1 MVLPRHKLRGL
12 SFVNVALVAI
22 VLVIAITAYF
32 LFFKKDPPAAS
43 ATRPTVAVQRGEV
56 TASVSSSGTLQSS
69 QTASPQFETSGTVTQ
84 VLVKVGQV
92 VAKGA
97 AIAKID
103 PSDANRQLVIAQQNQ
118 IAAENS
124 VSAADET
131 LSEAEDALD
140 AAEEASA
147 SPSPTPTATN
157 GQQQQ
162 QQSQSQGQGQGQS
175 PQVAVSN
182 AEASLA
188 KAKADKE
195 QADQNVEAAQAA
207 VDATTLKAP
216 IAGTIT
222 AINGAV
228 GSVTGG
234 SSSGSGSASGSGSSG
249 GQGSTS
255 GTGSSSSTS
264 SASGT
269 GFVDIADLKAL
280 QVIAAFAEA
289 DAVKI
294 KAGQSATVTL
304 NAEPGTTLTAS
315 LASVSPTPTTTNGVV
330 SYSATFSLAKLPA
343 NARIGQTANVTVQT
357 AKAANALYVPSTA
370 IATSGTTYTVTMAD
384 GSGTREVKVG
394 VRGGSF
400 TQITSGLNEG
410 DQIELLQGAIGNTG
424 TQNGQGRQG
433 LGGGTGQFP
442 AGFGGGGG
450 GAGAGGAGGGG
461 FRGR

>member
-22 VLVIAITAYF
+22 VLAIGVTAYF
-32 LFFKKDPPAAS
+32 LFFKKDPPAAG
-43 ATRPTVAVQRGEV
+43 ATRPSVAVQRGEV

-97 AIAKID
+97 AIAKVD
-103 PSDANRQLVIAQQNQ
+103 PAAAERQLRIAQQNQ
-118 IAAENS
+118 IASANS
-124 VSAADET
+124 VTAAEGT
-131 LSEAEDALD
+131 LSDAQDALE

-147 SPSPTPTATN
+147 SPSPTPTPSN

-162 QQSQSQGQGQGQS
+162 TQQSQGQGQTQS
-175 PQVAVSN
+175 PEVAVSN

-195 QADQNVEAAQAA
+195 QSDQNVDAAEAA

-222 AINGAV
+222 AVNGAV
-228 GSVTGG
+228 GSVAGGSNSSSG
-234 SSSGSGSASGSGSSG
+234 SSSGSS

-255 GTGSSSSTS
+255 GQGSASSSGTSTT
-264 SASGT
+264 SGT

-280 QVIAAFAEA
+280 QVVAAFAEA
-289 DAVKI
+289 DAIKI
-294 KAGQSATVTL
+294 KAGQAATVTL

-315 LASVSPTPTTTNGVV
+315 LATVSPTPTTTNGVV

-343 NARIGQTANVTVQT
+343 NARMGQTANVTVQT
-357 AKAANALYVPSTA
+357 AKAANALYVPSMA

-384 GSGTREVKVG
+384 GSGTREVQVG
-394 VRGGSF
+394 VRGDSY

-410 DQIELLQGAIGNTG
+410 DQIELLQGAIGGTG

-433 LGGGTGQFP
+433 QQPGGGQFP
-442 AGFGGGGG
+442 
-450 GAGAGGAGGGG
+450 GAGVGQGTGAGG

>member
-22 VLVIAITAYF
+22 VLAIALTAYF

-43 ATRPTVAVQRGEV
+43 ATRPSVAVQRGEV

-92 VAKGA
+92 VTKGA
-97 AIAKID
+97 AIAKVD
-103 PSDANRQLVIAQQNQ
+103 PAAAERQLRIAQQNQ
-118 IAAENS
+118 IASANS
-124 VSAADET
+124 VTAAEET
-131 LSEAEDALD
+131 LSDAQEALEE
-140 AAEEASA
+140 AEEASA
-147 SPSPTPTATN
+147 SPSPTPTPSN

-162 QQSQSQGQGQGQS
+162 TQQSQGQGQSQS
-175 PQVAVSN
+175 PEVAVSN

-195 QADQNVEAAQAA
+195 QSDQNVEAAQAA

-222 AINGAV
+222 AINGSV
-228 GSVTGG
+228 GSVAGG
-234 SSSGSGSASGSGSSG
+234 SSSNSSSNSSSGSA

-255 GTGSSSSTS
+255 GQGSASTS
-264 SASGT
+264 TTTSGT
-269 GFVDIADLKAL
+269 GFVDMADLKSL
-280 QVIAAFAEA
+280 QVVAAFAEA
-289 DAVKI
+289 DAIKI
-294 KAGQSATVTL
+294 KAGQTATVTL

-315 LASVSPTPTTTNGVV
+315 LATVSPTPTTTNGVV

-343 NARIGQTANVTVQT
+343 NARMGQTANVTVQT

-384 GSGTREVKVG
+384 GSGTREVQVG
-394 VRGGSF
+394 VRGDSY

-410 DQIELLQGAIGNTG
+410 DQVELLQGAIGGTG
-424 TQNGQGRQG
+424 TQNGQNRQG
-433 LGGGTGQFP
+433 QQPGGGQFP
-442 AGFGGGGG
+442 GQGVGQGT
-450 GAGAGGAGGGG
+450 GAGG

>member
-1 MVLPRHKLRGL
+1 MVLPRHKIRGL
-12 SFVNVALVAI
+12 NFVNVALVAI
-22 VLVIAITAYF
+22 VLVIAVTAYF
-32 LFFKKDPPAAS
+32 LFFKKDPPAAG

-56 TASVSSSGTLQSS
+56 TASVRSSGTLQSS

-97 AIAKID
+97 AIAKVD
-103 PSDANRQLVIAQQNQ
+103 PSAAERQLRIAQQNQ
-118 IAAENS
+118 IASANS
-124 VSAADET
+124 VTAAEET
-131 LSEAEDALD
+131 LNDAQDALEE
-140 AAEEASA
+140 AEEASA
-147 SPSPTPTATN
+147 SPTPTPTN
-157 GQQQQ
+157 GQQQTQ
-162 QQSQSQGQGQGQS
+162 QSQGQGQSQS
-175 PQVAVSN
+175 PEVAVSN

-222 AINGAV
+222 AVNGSV
-228 GSVTGG
+228 GSVAGG
-234 SSSGSGSASGSGSSG
+234 SGSSSSSGSGTG

-255 GTGSSSSTS
+255 GQGSASSSGTSTT
-264 SASGT
+264 SGT

-280 QVIAAFAEA
+280 QVVAAFAEA
-289 DAVKI
+289 DAIKI
-294 KAGQSATVTL
+294 KAGQTATVTL

-315 LASVSPTPTTTNGVV
+315 LATVSPTPTTTNGVV

-370 IATSGTTYTVTMAD
+370 IATSGTTSTVTMAD
-384 GSGTREVKVG
+384 GSGTREVQVG
-394 VRGGSF
+394 VRGDSY

-410 DQIELLQGAIGNTG
+410 DQIELLQGAIGGTG
-424 TQNGQGRQG
+424 TQNGQNRQG
-433 LGGGTGQFP
+433 QQPGGGQFP
-442 AGFGGGGG
+442 GGGLGQG
-450 GAGAGGAGGGG
+450 TGAGG

>member
-22 VLVIAITAYF
+22 VLAIAVTAYF

-43 ATRPTVAVQRGEV
+43 ATRPSVAVQRGEV

-97 AIAKID
+97 AIAKVD
-103 PSDANRQLVIAQQNQ
+103 PAAAERQLRIAQQNQ
-118 IAAENS
+118 IASANS
-124 VSAADET
+124 VTAAEET
-131 LSEAEDALD
+131 LSDAQDALE

-147 SPSPTPTATN
+147 SPSPTPTPAN

-162 QQSQSQGQGQGQS
+162 TQQSQSQGQSQS
-175 PQVAVSN
+175 PEVAVSN

-195 QADQNVEAAQAA
+195 QSDQNVEAAQAA

-222 AINGAV
+222 AVNGSV
-228 GSVTGG
+228 GSVAGG
-234 SSSGSGSASGSGSSG
+234 SSSSSGST

-255 GTGSSSSTS
+255 GQGSGSTSSTS
-264 SASGT
+264 TTSGT
-269 GFVDIADLKAL
+269 GFVDMADLKAL
-280 QVIAAFAEA
+280 QVVAAFAEA
-289 DAVKI
+289 DAIKI
-294 KAGQSATVTL
+294 KAGQAATVTL

-315 LASVSPTPTTTNGVV
+315 LATVSPTPTTTNGVV

-384 GSGTREVKVG
+384 GSGTREVQVG
-394 VRGGSF
+394 VRGDSY

-410 DQIELLQGAIGNTG
+410 DQIELLQGAIGGTG
-424 TQNGQGRQG
+424 TQNGQNRQG
-433 LGGGTGQFP
+433 QQPGGGQLP
-442 AGFGGGGG
+442 G
-450 GAGAGGAGGGG
+450 GAGIGQGTGAGG

>member
-22 VLVIAITAYF
+22 VLAIAVTAYF

-43 ATRPTVAVQRGEV
+43 ATRPSVAVQRGEV

-97 AIAKID
+97 AIAKVD
-103 PSDANRQLVIAQQNQ
+103 PAAAERQLRIAQQNQ
-118 IAAENS
+118 IASANS
-124 VSAADET
+124 VTAADET
-131 LSEAEDALD
+131 LSDAQDALEE
-140 AAEEASA
+140 AEEASA
-147 SPSPTPTATN
+147 SPSPTPTPSN
-157 GQQQQ
+157 GQQQTQ
-162 QQSQSQGQGQGQS
+162 QETQQSQGQGQSQS
-175 PQVAVSN
+175 PEVAVSN

-195 QADQNVEAAQAA
+195 QSDQDVEAAQAA

-222 AINGAV
+222 AVNGSV
-228 GSVTGG
+228 GSVAGG
-234 SSSGSGSASGSGSSG
+234 SSASSSSGTG

-255 GTGSSSSTS
+255 GQGSGSTSSTS
-264 SASGT
+264 TTSGT

-280 QVIAAFAEA
+280 QVVAAFAEA
-289 DAVKI
+289 DAIKI
-294 KAGQSATVTL
+294 KAGQAATVTL

-315 LASVSPTPTTTNGVV
+315 LATVSPTPTTTNGVV

-343 NARIGQTANVTVQT
+343 NARMGQTANVTVQT

-384 GSGTREVKVG
+384 GSGTREVQVG
-394 VRGGSF
+394 VRGDSY

-410 DQIELLQGAIGNTG
+410 DQIELLQGAIGGTG
-424 TQNGQGRQG
+424 TQNGQNRQQP
-433 LGGGTGQFP
+433 GGGQFP
-442 AGFGGGGG
+442 
-450 GAGAGGAGGGG
+450 GAGVGQGTGAGG

>member
-1 MVLPRHKLRGL
+1 MVLPRHKIRGL

-22 VLVIAITAYF
+22 VLVIAVTAYF

-131 LSEAEDALD
+131 LSDAQDALE

-162 QQSQSQGQGQGQS
+162 QQSQSQAQGQGQS

-234 SSSGSGSASGSGSSG
+234 SSSGSGSASGSGGSG

-255 GTGSSSSTS
+255 GTGSSSTTS
-264 SASGT
+264 STSGT
-269 GFVDIADLKAL
+269 GFVDMADLKAL

-289 DAVKI
+289 DAIKI

-384 GSGTREVKVG
+384 GSGTREVKIG
-394 VRGGSF
+394 VRGDSF

-424 TQNGQGRQG
+424 AQNGQGRQG
-433 LGGGTGQFP
+433 QGVGTGQFP

-450 GAGAGGAGGGG
+450 GAGGAGGGG

>member
-22 VLVIAITAYF
+22 VLAIAVTAYF

-43 ATRPTVAVQRGEV
+43 ATRPSVAVQRGEV

-103 PSDANRQLVIAQQNQ
+103 PAAAERQLRIAQQNQ
-118 IAAENS
+118 IASANS
-124 VSAADET
+124 VTAAEET
-131 LSEAEDALD
+131 LSDAQDALE

-147 SPSPTPTATN
+147 SPSPTPTPSN

-162 QQSQSQGQGQGQS
+162 TQQSQQSQGQGQSQS
-175 PQVAVSN
+175 PEVAVSN

-195 QADQNVEAAQAA
+195 QSDQNVEAAEAA

-222 AINGAV
+222 AVNGTV
-228 GSVTGG
+228 GAVTGG
-234 SSSGSGSASGSGSSG
+234 SNSSSSSSSGSG

-255 GTGSSSSTS
+255 GQGSASGSGTSTT
-264 SASGT
+264 SGT

-280 QVIAAFAEA
+280 QVVAAFAEA
-289 DAVKI
+289 DAIKI
-294 KAGQSATVTL
+294 KAGQAATVTL

-315 LASVSPTPTTTNGVV
+315 LATVSPTPTTTNGVV

-343 NARIGQTANVTVQT
+343 NARMGQTANVTVQT

-384 GSGTREVKVG
+384 GSGTREVQVG
-394 VRGGSF
+394 VRGDSY

-410 DQIELLQGAIGNTG
+410 DQIELLQGAIGGTG

-433 LGGGTGQFP
+433 QLPGGGQFP
-442 AGFGGGGG
+442 
-450 GAGAGGAGGGG
+450 GAGVGQGAGG

>member
-22 VLVIAITAYF
+22 VLAIAVTAYF

-43 ATRPTVAVQRGEV
+43 ATRPSVAVQRGEV

-97 AIAKID
+97 AIAKVD
-103 PSDANRQLVIAQQNQ
+103 PAAAERQLRIAQQNQ
-118 IAAENS
+118 IASANS
-124 VSAADET
+124 VTAAEGT
-131 LSEAEDALD
+131 LSDAQDALE
-140 AAEEASA
+140 AAQEASA
-147 SPSPTPTATN
+147 SPSPTPTPSN
-157 GQQQQ
+157 GQQQTQ
-162 QQSQSQGQGQGQS
+162 QSQGQGQTQS
-175 PQVAVSN
+175 PEVAVSN

-195 QADQNVEAAQAA
+195 QSDQDVEAAQAA

-222 AINGAV
+222 AVNGAV
-228 GSVTGG
+228 GSVAGG
-234 SSSGSGSASGSGSSG
+234 SSSSSSSGST

-255 GTGSSSSTS
+255 GQGSASTS
-264 SASGT
+264 GTSTTSGT

-280 QVIAAFAEA
+280 QVVAAFAEA
-289 DAVKI
+289 DAIKI
-294 KAGQSATVTL
+294 KAGQTATVTL
-304 NAEPGTTLTAS
+304 NAEPGTTLTAA
-315 LASVSPTPTTTNGVV
+315 LATVSPTPTTTNGVV

-384 GSGTREVKVG
+384 GSGTREVQVG
-394 VRGGSF
+394 VRGDSY

-410 DQIELLQGAIGNTG
+410 DQIELLQGAIGGTG
-424 TQNGQGRQG
+424 TQTGQNRQG
-433 LGGGTGQFP
+433 QQPGGGQLPG
-442 AGFGGGGG
+442 
-450 GAGAGGAGGGG
+450 GAGGAGVGQGTGAGG

>member
-22 VLVIAITAYF
+22 VLAIAVTAYF
-32 LFFKKDPPAAS
+32 LFFKKDPPAAG
-43 ATRPTVAVQRGEV
+43 AARPSVAVQRGEV

-97 AIAKID
+97 AIAKVD
-103 PSDANRQLVIAQQNQ
+103 PSAAERQLRIAQQNQ
-118 IAAENS
+118 IASANS
-124 VSAADET
+124 VTAAEET
-131 LSEAEDALD
+131 LSDAQDALE

-147 SPSPTPTATN
+147 SPTPTPTN

-162 QQSQSQGQGQGQS
+162 TQQSQSQGQSQS
-175 PQVAVSN
+175 PEVAVSN

-195 QADQNVEAAQAA
+195 QSDQNVEAAQAA

-222 AINGAV
+222 AVNGSV
-228 GSVTGG
+228 GSVAGGSG
-234 SSSGSGSASGSGSSG
+234 SSSSSGSG

-255 GTGSSSSTS
+255 GQGSASTS
-264 SASGT
+264 GTSTTSGT
-269 GFVDIADLKAL
+269 GFVDIADLKTL
-280 QVIAAFAEA
+280 QVVAAFAEA
-289 DAVKI
+289 DAIKI
-294 KAGQSATVTL
+294 KAGQTATVTL

-315 LASVSPTPTTTNGVV
+315 LATVSPTPTTTNGVV

-343 NARIGQTANVTVQT
+343 NARMGQTANVTVQT
-357 AKAANALYVPSTA
+357 AKAANALYVPSMA

-384 GSGTREVKVG
+384 GSGTREVQVG
-394 VRGGSF
+394 VRGDSY

-410 DQIELLQGAIGNTG
+410 DQIELLQGTIGGTG

-433 LGGGTGQFP
+433 QLPGGGQLP
-442 AGFGGGGG
+442 
-450 GAGAGGAGGGG
+450 GAGVGQGTGAGG

>member
-103 PSDANRQLVIAQQNQ
+103 PSDANRQLVIAEQNQ
-118 IAAENS
+118 IASENS

-131 LSEAEDALD
+131 LSDAEDALE

-162 QQSQSQGQGQGQS
+162 QQTQSQSQGQGQS

-228 GSVTGG
+228 GSVAGG
-234 SSSGSGSASGSGSSG
+234 SSSGSGSGSGSSG

-255 GTGSSSSTS
+255 GQGSASTSSTS
-264 SASGT
+264 STSGT
-269 GFVDIADLKAL
+269 GFVDMADLKSL
-280 QVIAAFAEA
+280 QVVAAFAEA
-289 DAVKI
+289 DAIKV

-315 LASVSPTPTTTNGVV
+315 LASVSPVPTTTNGVV

-343 NARIGQTANVTVQT
+343 NARMGQTANVTVQT

-384 GSGTREVKVG
+384 GSGTREVKIG
-394 VRGGSF
+394 VRGDSF

-410 DQIELLQGAIGNTG
+410 DQIDLLQGAVGSTT
-424 TQNGQGRQG
+424 TQNGGQGRQG
-433 LGGGTGQFP
+433 QGGTGQFP
-442 AGFGGGGG
+442 AGFGGG

>member
-22 VLVIAITAYF
+22 VLAIGVTAYF

-43 ATRPTVAVQRGEV
+43 ATRPSVAVQRGEV

-97 AIAKID
+97 AIAKVD
-103 PSDANRQLVIAQQNQ
+103 PSAAERQLRIAQQNQ
-118 IAAENS
+118 IASANS
-124 VSAADET
+124 VTAAEET
-131 LSEAEDALD
+131 LSDAEDALE

-147 SPSPTPTATN
+147 SPSPTPTPSN

-162 QQSQSQGQGQGQS
+162 TQQSQGQGQSQS
-175 PQVAVSN
+175 PQVTVSN
-182 AEASLA
+182 AEATLA

-195 QADQNVEAAQAA
+195 QSDQNVEAAQAA

-222 AINGAV
+222 AVNGSV

-234 SSSGSGSASGSGSSG
+234 SSSSSSSGSS

-255 GTGSSSSTS
+255 GQGSASTS
-264 SASGT
+264 TTTTSGS
-269 GFVDIADLKAL
+269 GFVDMADLKTL
-280 QVIAAFAEA
+280 QVVAAFAEA
-289 DAVKI
+289 DAIKI
-294 KAGQSATVTL
+294 KAGQAATVTL

-315 LASVSPTPTTTNGVV
+315 LATVSPTPTTTNGVV

-343 NARIGQTANVTVQT
+343 NARMGQTANVTVQT

-384 GSGTREVKVG
+384 GSGTREVQVG
-394 VRGGSF
+394 VRGDSY

-410 DQIELLQGAIGNTG
+410 DQIELLQGAIGGTG

-433 LGGGTGQFP
+433 QQPGGGQFP
-442 AGFGGGGG
+442 
-450 GAGAGGAGGGG
+450 GAGVGQGTGAGG

>member
-22 VLVIAITAYF
+22 VLAIAVTAYF

-43 ATRPTVAVQRGEV
+43 ATRPSVAVQRGEV

-97 AIAKID
+97 AIAKVD
-103 PSDANRQLVIAQQNQ
+103 PAAAERQLRIAQQNQ
-118 IAAENS
+118 IASANS
-124 VSAADET
+124 VTAAEET
-131 LSEAEDALD
+131 LSDAQDALE

-147 SPSPTPTATN
+147 SPSPTPTPSD

-162 QQSQSQGQGQGQS
+162 TQQSQSQGQSQS
-175 PQVAVSN
+175 PEVAVSN

-195 QADQNVEAAQAA
+195 QSDQNVEAAQAA

-222 AINGAV
+222 AVNGAV
-228 GSVTGG
+228 GSVAGG
-234 SSSGSGSASGSGSSG
+234 SSSSSGST

-255 GTGSSSSTS
+255 GQGSGSTSSTS
-264 SASGT
+264 TTSGT
-269 GFVDIADLKAL
+269 GFVDMADLKAL
-280 QVIAAFAEA
+280 QVVAAFAEA
-289 DAVKI
+289 DAIKI
-294 KAGQSATVTL
+294 KAGQAATVTL

-315 LASVSPTPTTTNGVV
+315 LATVSPTPTTTNGVV

-343 NARIGQTANVTVQT
+343 NARMGQTANVTVQT

-370 IATSGTTYTVTMAD
+370 IVTSGTTYTVTMAD
-384 GSGTREVKVG
+384 GSGTREVQVG
-394 VRGGSF
+394 VRGDSY

-410 DQIELLQGAIGNTG
+410 DQIELLQGAIGGTG
-424 TQNGQGRQG
+424 TQTGQNRQGQQPGGGQLPGAGVGQG
-433 LGGGTGQFP
+433 TG
-442 AGFGGGGG
+442 A
-450 GAGAGGAGGGG
+450 GG